1 MADNPQ
7 ERLLAVASLIADKAR
22 TSGGRAYIVGGWCR
36 DRLLGHASSDIDME
50 WFGASH
56 DQVAACLAGLD
67 YQVIIPSQ
75 PGMVPFKVIL
85 GSEGFIDITLPM
97 CPEATASGEEKL
109 VLNPSLPIEKAALR
123 RDFTCNAIYHD
134 LLDQSWQDPFGGIA
148 DTQSGL
154 LRLVPGLDGQSMNE
168 TIPLRACRLAA
179 QLGFRL
185 DNATELA
192 IRQTVA
198 RGCLGQLDPVLK
210 TKEMTK
216 LLTGCEKPSMGIRL
230 ADELGVLQALFPEIA
245 ALKEVPQN
253 PVHHP
258 EGSAYEHT
266 LLVVDAAAEL
276 ACELDREDAVK
287 LMLAALFHD
296 VGKLTTT
303 KVRQEPDGLK
313 ISSHGHEVES
323 VAIARRYFQGLDFSH
338 RTRMQVNKL
347 VVNHMKPMELA
358 KRSKDNQAVFDNLVR
373 QLVRAV
379 YPADFSVFLRLCRAD
394 QRGRANHDIEAR
406 EMALLGPIEDSIRR
420 NGFLER
426 PNHRLMSGKS
436 LRDLGF
442 QEDSFDFG
450 TMITAV
456 EAQRDKGA
464 IRTTDD
470 ASRYLLIHFGMSR
483 SGIPETLLDT
493 PAKKTVFYKALRGE
507 ILEGKIKTYGE
518 IQDWAASWGHEGE
531 SIIPAV

>member
-1 MADNPQ
+1 M
-7 ERLLAVASLIADKAR
+7 ASLIAGKAR

-36 DRLLGHASSDIDME
+36 DRILGQTSFDIDME
-50 WFGASH
+50 WFGSSPE
-56 DQVAACLAGLD
+56 QVAASLIGLN

-75 PGMVPFKVIL
+75 PGIVPFKVIL
-85 GSEGFIDITLPM
+85 GTDGFIDITLPIRQKTTS
-97 CPEATASGEEKL
+97 AEKEPL
-109 VLNPSLPIEKAALR
+109 VPDPSLTIEKAALR

-134 LLDQSWQDPFGGIA
+134 PVEQSWHDPLGGIA
-148 DTQSGL
+148 DTQGGL

-168 TIPLRACRLAA
+168 TIPLRACRLAG
-179 QLGFRL
+179 QLVFGL
-185 DNATELA
+185 DEFAKLA

-198 RGCLGQLDPVLK
+198 RCCLERLDPVLK
-210 TKEMTK
+210 TKEIVK
-216 LLTGCEKPSMGIRL
+216 LLTGCEKPSLGIRL

-253 PVHHP
+253 PIHHP

-266 LLVVDAAAEL
+266 LLVVDAAAALAREL
-276 ACELDREDAVK
+276 GREDAVK

-358 KRSKDNQAVFDNLVR
+358 KRSKENQTVFDNLVR

-394 QRGRANHDIEAR
+394 QRGRANHDVEAR
-406 EMALLGPIEDSIRR
+406 ELALLGPIEDSIRR

-442 QEDSFDFG
+442 HEDSFDFG
-450 TMITAV
+450 AMITVV

-483 SGIPETLLDT
+483 SGIAETLLDT
-493 PAKKTVFYKALRGE
+493 PAKKAVFFKALRGE
-507 ILEGKIKTYGE
+507 ILEGKIKTFGE
-518 IQDWAASWGHEGE
+518 IQCWAANLG
-531 SIIPAV
+531 A